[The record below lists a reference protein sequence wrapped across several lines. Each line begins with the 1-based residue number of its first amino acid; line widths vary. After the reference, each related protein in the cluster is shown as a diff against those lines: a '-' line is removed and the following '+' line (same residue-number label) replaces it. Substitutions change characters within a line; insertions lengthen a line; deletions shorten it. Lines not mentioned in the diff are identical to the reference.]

1 MRMNKIKK
9 RKFIMTLIALFAL
22 GVLFFSF
29 GFKECKDIRYIYTE
43 NNSIDYKVYLK
54 ENKFFESKYLE
65 KNKTYITSL
74 IDYID
79 TDFTYNVN
87 FNEAVSGELTYKL
100 VAEIKADKSNNDVGT
115 YWNKEYDLIDEKTDT
130 IKNEKSHEIKL
141 SKKIDYNKYNDLLNS
156 FIKEYS
162 LQAEST
168 LRVYLD
174 VKGNAK
180 VDNTNEN
187 MDIDSEVSLTVPLSK
202 LAIEGKIE
210 TDNNNKQKEI
220 IKKEKEVE
228 PFKNLLKVLFV
239 ITVIMF
245 IYYFFQYVRFLMSRN
260 DHLNYRDRIKKL
272 TSDYEEIITKVKS
285 INVNDFA
292 IIDVESFDDILN
304 VYNSVREPINFL
316 FGEEESRFF
325 IIKGNSCYMYT
336 LIKREINNYDKKK
349 K

>member
-9 RKFIMTLIALFAL
+9 RKFIMILIALFTL
-22 GVLFFSF
+22 GICFFNF

-43 NNSIDYKVYLK
+43 KNSVDYKVYLK
-54 ENKFFESKYLE
+54 DNNFFESKYLE

-74 IDYID
+74 IDYINA
-79 TDFTYNVN
+79 DFSYNVN
-87 FNEAVSGELTYKL
+87 FNEAVSGELKYKL
-100 VAEIKADKSNNDVGT
+100 VAEIKADKSNNDIGN
-115 YWNKEYDLIDEKTDT
+115 YWTKEYDLIDEKTDKIT
-130 IKNEKSHEIKL
+130 NATSHEIKL
-141 SKKIDYNKYNDLLNS
+141 SKKINYNKYNDVLNS

-174 VKGNAK
+174 ITGNTK
-180 VDNTNEN
+180 VDNTNEDI
-187 MDIDSEVSLTVPLSK
+187 DIDSEVSLIVPLSK
-202 LAIEGKIE
+202 LAVEGKIE
-210 TDNNNKQKEI
+210 TDNNSKQKEI

-228 PFKNLLKVLFV
+228 PFKKLLKVLFV

-245 IYYFFQYVRFLMSRN
+245 IYYFFQYVRFLMNRN

-316 FGEEESRFF
+316 YGEEESRFF
-325 IIKGNSCYMYT
+325 IVKGNSCYMYT

>member
-1 MRMNKIKK
+1 
-9 RKFIMTLIALFAL
+9 MTLIALFAL
-22 GVLFFSF
+22 GILFFSF

-43 NNSIDYKVYLK
+43 NNSVDYKVYLK

-74 IDYID
+74 IDYINA
-79 TDFTYNVN
+79 DFIYNVT
-87 FNEAVSGELTYKL
+87 FNEAVSGELKYKL
-100 VAEIKADKSNNDVGT
+100 VAEIKADKTNNDVGN
-115 YWNKEYDLIDEKTDT
+115 YWTKKYDLIDETT
-130 IKNEKSHEIKL
+130 EKITNATSHEIKL
-141 SKKIDYNKYNDLLNS
+141 SKEIDYNKYNKLLNS

-168 LRVYLD
+168 LKVYLE
-174 VKGNAK
+174 VKGN
-180 VDNTNEN
+180 VNIENTKEN

-202 LAIEGKIE
+202 LAVEGKIE

-220 IKKEKEVE
+220 IRKEKEAE
-228 PFKNLLKVLFV
+228 PFKKLLRVLFV
-239 ITVIMF
+239 ITVVMF
-245 IYYFFQYVRFLMSRN
+245 VYYFFQYIRFLLSRN

-272 TSDYEEIITKVKS
+272 NTDYEEIITKVKS

-292 IIDVESFDDILN
+292 VIDVESFDDILN

-316 FGEEESRFF
+316 YGEEESKFF